1 MNRSWSIDLLLEI
14 YFSSRFQQWDL
25 LEILGISMSK
35 WENSIV
41 VILPL
46 TVDNC
51 ADLSIVM
58 LIVMVTWSLRDRAT
72 EENNDLR
79 VLTMLSPMGQYLY
92 TMSTM
97 VRGIEVVAIRRSVRA
112 RLAISTF
119 RVVSR
124 TLAEYSLT

>member
-1 MNRSWSIDLLLEI
+1 
-14 YFSSRFQQWDL
+14 
-25 LEILGISMSK
+25 MSK

-72 EENNDLR
+72 EENNHLR

-124 TLAEYSLT
+124 TLAEYSLN

>member
-1 MNRSWSIDLLLEI
+1 M
-14 YFSSRFQQWDL
+14 
-25 LEILGISMSK
+25 
-35 WENSIV
+35 

-72 EENNDLR
+72 EENNHL

-112 RLAISTF
+112 RLAISTL

-124 TLAEYSLT
+124 TLAEYSLN

>member
-1 MNRSWSIDLLLEI
+1 M
-14 YFSSRFQQWDL
+14 
-25 LEILGISMSK
+25 
-35 WENSIV
+35 
-41 VILPL
+41 

-72 EENNDLR
+72 EENNHL

-112 RLAISTF
+112 RLAISTL

-124 TLAEYSLT
+124 TLAEYSLN